1 MKYFLIAIC
10 CLIINSTFGQNGIFV
25 SNRFEFIS
33 QNEPLLNREDFIPKK
48 MIININELH
57 EEFISGSILWELSE
71 VNSQSVYLEY
81 ELRGLKNSSFDNST
95 NSFIKCY
102 KANIKISNIIRDHVD
117 LYIIKNVS
125 TNALRIDVFD
135 PINLTI
141 HRFDKFVKL

>member
-10 CLIINSTFGQNGIFV
+10 CLIMNLTFGQNGIFV

-33 QNEPLLNREDFIPKK
+33 QNEPSRNRVDFIPKK
-48 MIININELH
+48 LIIDINELRD
-57 EEFISGSILWELSE
+57 EFINGSILWELAEENSE
-71 VNSQSVYLEY
+71 SVYLKY
-81 ELRGLKNSSFDNST
+81 ELLGLKNSSFDSGANT
-95 NSFIKCY
+95 FIKCY
-102 KANIKISNIIRDHVD
+102 KANIKVSNVIVDHVD

-135 PINLTI
+135 PLKLTI